1 MADGIAHDFRNA
13 LTAISGYNALGQ
25 DLLPEHHPALESLKR
40 IDQVIGQA
48 NGLIKG
54 LLTFSRRQETE
65 QQSVELHQLVEN
77 SSDLFRRILPAT
89 ITLEIDVASVQ
100 NFQVSADVTQL
111 QQVLLNLMINARDA
125 MPDGGTLR
133 ISLSPAPADRGDG
146 SDTAGWVR
154 IEVSDT
160 GVGMP
165 PEVQAH
171 IFEPFFTTK
180 PDEYGTG
187 LGLAMVHSIVSQHG
201 GRVEVR
207 STVGQGSTFT
217 VLLPPATL
225 DSIPDDAISSRNW
238 KSGAGEM
245 ILLAEDHRY
254 VREIMAA
261 TLRHVG
267 YEVVQAEDGLALLD
281 RYQAHRD
288 HLRLLIAD
296 LDLPGCSGLDGLRQL
311 RARGAR
317 LPAILITGTDSR
329 DLSDQLDMET
339 LLLRKPFQMATLARL
354 VYSLLH
360 QEARVDDQTHL
371 DRPG

>member
-1 MADGIAHDFRNA
+1 
-13 LTAISGYNALGQ
+13 
-25 DLLPEHHPALESLKR
+25 
-40 IDQVIGQA
+40 
-48 NGLIKG
+48 
-54 LLTFSRRQETE
+54 
-65 QQSVELHQLVEN
+65 
-77 SSDLFRRILPAT
+77 
-89 ITLEIDVASVQ
+89 
-100 NFQVSADVTQL
+100 
-111 QQVLLNLMINARDA
+111 
-125 MPDGGTLR
+125 
-133 ISLSPAPADRGDG
+133 
-146 SDTAGWVR
+146 
-154 IEVSDT
+154 
-160 GVGMP
+160 
-165 PEVQAH
+165 
-171 IFEPFFTTK
+171 
-180 PDEYGTG
+180 
-187 LGLAMVHSIVSQHG
+187 
-201 GRVEVR
+201 
-207 STVGQGSTFT
+207 
-217 VLLPPATL
+217 
-225 DSIPDDAISSRNW
+225 
-238 KSGAGEM
+238 M

>member
-1 MADGIAHDFRNA
+1 MGRIA
-13 LTAISGYNALGQ
+13 
-25 DLLPEHHPALESLKR
+25 
-40 IDQVIGQA
+40 
-48 NGLIKG
+48 
-54 LLTFSRRQETE
+54 
-65 QQSVELHQLVEN
+65 
-77 SSDLFRRILPAT
+77 
-89 ITLEIDVASVQ
+89 
-100 NFQVSADVTQL
+100 
-111 QQVLLNLMINARDA
+111 
-125 MPDGGTLR
+125 
-133 ISLSPAPADRGDG
+133 
-146 SDTAGWVR
+146 AGWVR

-165 PEVQAH
+165 PEVQAR

-207 STVGQGSTFT
+207 SVLGQGSTFT
-217 VLLPPATL
+217 VLLPPAIL
-225 DSIPDDAISSRNW
+225 DSTRDEVISSRNW

-267 YEVVQAEDGLALLD
+267 YEVVQVEDGLALLD

-288 HLRLLIAD
+288 RLRLLIAD

-360 QEARVDDQTHL
+360 QEACVDDQTHL
-371 DRPG
+371 DHPG